1 MKNKNLERDLEKTR
15 NVIISCHTPD
25 QLRVGV
31 KMYNRLTDI
40 YDMSE
45 EQINKLKNLIGLMRI
60 KCNVDEINE
69 GESAIDKTFHK
80 YSQMS
85 GVPELQ
91 QLRFNESE
99 GVSKDMTPKDLAD
112 KHGVDEMTIK
122 NEIKLGTK
130 IEKEHTDS
138 IEEAKRIAMDHIFE
152 FSDYYSDP
160 MFGIVAIE
168 KYKDGHRKTIRISKK
183 DMEKLHKDGSIV
195 VNGIEVK
202 FPISEDFNFNRAVRQ
217 NKRERKDELSKRLT
231 KNDIFDKIDELKNNR
246 YSELKSSEEEDI
258 EEATSALGS
267 GSYTGSLSSKI
278 NRRSFKKSDI
288 TNNIPTSVTGLP
300 TGKMYSFNEE
310 KEVLEENEKSGDN
323 IFNVLLL
330 LFLSSELKGIKPK
343 HIPQYVAEV
352 GGDLLIEFVKF
363 MRNYGYVVDVDF
375 LKTKWDSLIKRALGK
390 YYKDGGVLYPMLD
403 DNPEDLDEATSFGSV
418 GGVYDTSG
426 FPASEFM
433 GTKGKKG
440 KVPVK
445 KKQPNGVLKKLG
457 YQKVRVKEKCKK
469 FPYCNQ
475 SPDAI
480 EFYNESFVIKKTNL
494 KLK

>member
-1 MKNKNLERDLEKTR
+1 MENKLDRDFQRTKDVITSCKT
-15 NVIISCHTPD
+15 PE
-25 QLRVGV
+25 QLKVGV
-31 KMYNRLTDI
+31 KMYNRLNDI

-45 EQINKLKNLIGLMRI
+45 EQINKLQNLIGLMRI
-60 KCNVDEINE
+60 KCNVEDLNE

-130 IEKEHTDS
+130 IEKEHTDNP
-138 IEEAKRIAMDHIFE
+138 EEAKRIAMDHIFE

-168 KYKDGHRKTIRISKK
+168 KYKDGHRKTIRLSKD
-183 DMEKLHKDGSIV
+183 DMEKLHKDGNIVLDGISI
-195 VNGIEVK
+195 K
-202 FPISEDFNFNRAVRQ
+202 FPD
-217 NKRERKDELSKRLT
+217 
-231 KNDIFDKIDELKNNR
+231 
-246 YSELKSSEEEDI
+246 SEEEDI
-258 EEATSALGS
+258 EEATGAGS
-267 GSYTGSLSSKI
+267 SGAYTGPLFSKI
-278 NRRSFKKSDI
+278 NRRTFKKSDI
-288 TNNIPTSVTGLP
+288 TDNIPTSVTGLP
-300 TGKMYSFNEE
+300 IGKMYSFNEE

-403 DNPEDLDEATSFGSV
+403 DNPEDLDEATTVGSV
-418 GGVYDTSG
+418 GGQYVTPK
-426 FPASEFM
+426 FWA
-433 GTKGKKG
+433 KGKDNWRNR
-440 KVPVK
+440 VK
-445 KKQPNGVLKKLG
+445 KTYPGGKFVNIKK
-457 YQKVRVKEKCKK
+457 KCKT
-469 FPYCNQ
+469 FPYCDQ
-475 SPDAI
+475 GSGGPSGSPITLTDKS
-480 EFYNESFVIKKTNL
+480 EMEVDGYFNESFVIKKTNL

>member
-168 KYKDGHRKTIRISKK
+168 KYKDGHRKTIRISKE

-258 EEATSALGS
+258 EEATSASGS
-267 GSYTGSLSSKI
+267 GSYTGPLFSKI
-278 NRRSFKKSDI
+278 NRRTLKKSDI
-288 TNNIPTSVTGLP
+288 TDNIPTSVTGLP

-310 KEVLEENEKSGDN
+310 KEVLEEE
-323 IFNVLLL
+323 
-330 LFLSSELKGIKPK
+330 E
-343 HIPQYVAEV
+343 
-352 GGDLLIEFVKF
+352 
-363 MRNYGYVVDVDF
+363 
-375 LKTKWDSLIKRALGK
+375 
-390 YYKDGGVLYPMLD
+390 
-403 DNPEDLDEATSFGSV
+403 LDEATSFVSV
-418 GGVYDTSG
+418 GGVYDTPG

-440 KVPVK
+440 KAPVK

>member
-1 MKNKNLERDLEKTR
+1 MKNKNLERDLEKTK
-15 NVIISCHTPD
+15 NVIISCYTPE

-31 KMYNRLTDI
+31 KMYNRLNDI

-45 EQINKLKNLIGLMRI
+45 EQINKLQNLIGLMRI
-60 KCNVDEINE
+60 KCNVEDLNE

-80 YSQMS
+80 YSQIS

-99 GVSKDMTPKDLAD
+99 GVSKDMTPKDLAE
-112 KHGVDEMTIK
+112 KHRVDLKDIK
-122 NEIKLGTK
+122 KEIDLGTK
-130 IEKEHTDS
+130 IEMEHTES
-138 IEEAKRIAMDHIFE
+138 KKEAKRIAMDHIFE

-168 KYKDGHRKTIRISKK
+168 KYKDGHRKTIRISKE

-258 EEATSALGS
+258 EEATSAGS
-267 GSYTGSLSSKI
+267 SGAYTGPLFSKI
-278 NRRSFKKSDI
+278 NRRTFKKSDI
-288 TNNIPTSVTGLP
+288 TDNIPTSVTGLP
-300 TGKMYSFNEE
+300 IGKMYSFNEE
-310 KEVLEENEKSGDN
+310 KEVLEEE
-323 IFNVLLL
+323 
-330 LFLSSELKGIKPK
+330 E
-343 HIPQYVAEV
+343 
-352 GGDLLIEFVKF
+352 
-363 MRNYGYVVDVDF
+363 
-375 LKTKWDSLIKRALGK
+375 
-390 YYKDGGVLYPMLD
+390 
-403 DNPEDLDEATSFGSV
+403 LDEATSFGSV
-418 GGVYDTSG
+418 GGVYDTPG

-440 KVPVK
+440 KAPVK

>member
-1 MKNKNLERDLEKTR
+1 MQLSNMENKLDRDFQRTKDVITSCKT
-15 NVIISCHTPD
+15 PE
-25 QLRVGV
+25 QLKVGV
-31 KMYNRLTDI
+31 KMYNRLNDI

-45 EQINKLKNLIGLMRI
+45 EQINKLQNLIGLMRI
-60 KCNVDEINE
+60 KCNVEDLNE

-91 QLRFNESE
+91 QLRFNE
-99 GVSKDMTPKDLAD
+99 GVSEDMTPEELAE
-112 KHGVDEMTIK
+112 KHGVDLEDIK
-122 NEIKLGTK
+122 KEIDLGTK
-130 IEKEHTDS
+130 IEMEHTES
-138 IEEAKRIAMDHIFE
+138 KKEAKRIAMDHIFE

-168 KYKDGHRKTIRISKK
+168 KYKDGHRKTIRISKD
-183 DMEKLHKDGSIV
+183 DMDKLHKDGSIV

-258 EEATSALGS
+258 EEATSASGS

-310 KEVLEENEKSGDN
+310 KEVLEEE
-323 IFNVLLL
+323 
-330 LFLSSELKGIKPK
+330 E
-343 HIPQYVAEV
+343 
-352 GGDLLIEFVKF
+352 
-363 MRNYGYVVDVDF
+363 
-375 LKTKWDSLIKRALGK
+375 
-390 YYKDGGVLYPMLD
+390 
-403 DNPEDLDEATSFGSV
+403 LDEATSFGSV
-418 GGVYDTSG
+418 GGVYDTPG

-440 KVPVK
+440 KAPVK

>member
-300 TGKMYSFNEE
+300 TGKMYSFKEE
-310 KEVLEENEKSGDN
+310 KEVLEEE
-323 IFNVLLL
+323 
-330 LFLSSELKGIKPK
+330 E
-343 HIPQYVAEV
+343 
-352 GGDLLIEFVKF
+352 
-363 MRNYGYVVDVDF
+363 
-375 LKTKWDSLIKRALGK
+375 
-390 YYKDGGVLYPMLD
+390 
-403 DNPEDLDEATSFGSV
+403 LDEATSFGSV
-418 GGVYDTSG
+418 GGVYDTPG

-440 KVPVK
+440 KAPVK